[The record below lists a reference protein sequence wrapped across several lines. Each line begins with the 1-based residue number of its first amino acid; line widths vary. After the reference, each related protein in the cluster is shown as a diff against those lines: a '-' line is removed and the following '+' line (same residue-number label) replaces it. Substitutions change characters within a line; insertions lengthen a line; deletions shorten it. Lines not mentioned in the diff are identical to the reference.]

1 MAVPELLTLDHIRA
15 MRILVILMLLCSSL
29 YGADVVT
36 TTNFAGDITTK
47 ISERS
52 GKDGKPDLRI
62 ETVYRGKTKV
72 MMILSRR
79 NQQGTMVITSRS
91 YLTDGKLVMV
101 ESDEDH
107 DGTLESIAVF
117 EPDTDNFE
125 MFTRQP
131 DGTVKP
137 VSTQKLDSI
146 KKQEAVADESMRKLF
161 DKPDM
166 TDKELK
172 DLLETNRQKIE
183 AIKSEKKDGN

>member
-1 MAVPELLTLDHIRA
+1 MPELGTLDHIRA
-15 MRILVILMLLCSSL
+15 MRILAILMLLCTSL

-36 TTNFAGDITTK
+36 TTNVAGDITTK

-117 EPDTDNFE
+117 DPVTDDFE

-131 DGTVKP
+131 DGSVKP

-146 KKQEAVADESMRKLF
+146 KREKAVADESMKKLF

-166 TDKELK
+166 TDKELT
-172 DLLETNRQKIE
+172 DLLETNRQKID
-183 AIKSEKKDGN
+183 AIKNEKKDGN